1 MQKIGNKNTP
11 AWVAVLLPT
20 FRASSGGCSVFSGG
34 LVLRDGWMQTTSRS
48 QPGAPGLGLG
58 GDMGGAQGG
67 AQGGTQVGASGG
79 GREAFSG
86 DNGTSARSMTAT
98 DQTETRYS
106 READRN
112 RDMGGE
118 VQKQSSPFEVSVE

>member
-20 FRASSGGCSVFSGG
+20 SRASSGGRSVFSGG

-67 AQGGTQVGASGG
+67 AQGGASGG

-98 DQTETRYS
+98 EQTEI
-106 READRN
+106 
-112 RDMGGE
+112 
-118 VQKQSSPFEVSVE
+118 